1 MMKKNDFKRAT
12 ELINKSKNILIA
24 AHTRPDGDACGSVVA
39 LNHLFHSLRK
49 KSQILLLT
57 QPPQWYSFLFD
68 KPPAYFDKKFTQKKL
83 NQFDLVVLADVNSK
97 TQLPGFADLLKQNS
111 VPILVIDHHITSDG
125 LGDVSLLDTS
135 AAAAGLI
142 VFDLIKFAGWP
153 LNQKTAQALFLAV
166 ASDTGWFHFKNT
178 DSRVHRACADLI
190 DAKVNPAQIYRRLY
204 QSFSLPRFKLM
215 TIMLDTLQLHFNGRF
230 ATQYLL
236 RKGFKRTGAAD
247 SDTENLIDECQR
259 IRTVQVAALFIE
271 LKDRRIRCSLRSSS
285 AVDVRKIAQKFG
297 GGGHKQAA
305 GTFLPGPLNS
315 AINLIKSQVRKQIS

>member
-1 MMKKNDFKRAT
+1 MKKSDFKRAV

-39 LNHLFHSLRK
+39 LNHLFRSLRK

-68 KPPAYFDKKFTQKKL
+68 KHPAYFDKKFTRKKL
-83 NQFDLVVLADVNSK
+83 NRFDLVVLADVNSK
-97 TQLPGFADLLKQNS
+97 TQLPGFADLLKQKS

-153 LNQKTAQALFLAV
+153 LNQKTAQALFLAI

-190 DAKVNPAQIYRRLY
+190 DAKVNSAQIYRRLY
-204 QSFSLPRFKLM
+204 QSLSLPRFKLM
-215 TIMLDTLQLHFNGRF
+215 TIMLNTLQLHFNGRF
-230 ATQYLL
+230 AAQYLL
-236 RKGFKRTGAAD
+236 RKDFKRTGAAD
-247 SDTENLIDECQR
+247 NDTENLIDECQR
-259 IRTVQVAALFIE
+259 ISSVEVAALFVE
-271 LKDRRIRCSLRSSS
+271 LKDGRIRCSLRSRG